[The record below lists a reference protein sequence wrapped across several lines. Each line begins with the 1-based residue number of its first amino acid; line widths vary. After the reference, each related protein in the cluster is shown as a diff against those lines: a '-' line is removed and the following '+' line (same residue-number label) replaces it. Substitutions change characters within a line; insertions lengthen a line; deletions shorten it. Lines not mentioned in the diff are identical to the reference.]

1 MPVLLGFLLPLAGM
15 RRGRRKLQRYGF
27 LLLFAVLSF
36 GVVTG
41 LSGCGSGGFFNQVA
55 QTYNVT
61 VTGSSG
67 TVQHSTTVAL
77 TVQ

>member
-1 MPVLLGFLLPLAGM
+1 MLLGFLLPLAGM

-27 LLLFAVLSF
+27 LLLFAVLSC

-41 LSGCGSGGFFNQVA
+41 LSGCGSGGFFNQVV

-67 TVQHSTTVAL
+67 TVQHSATVAL
-77 TVQ
+77 TVE